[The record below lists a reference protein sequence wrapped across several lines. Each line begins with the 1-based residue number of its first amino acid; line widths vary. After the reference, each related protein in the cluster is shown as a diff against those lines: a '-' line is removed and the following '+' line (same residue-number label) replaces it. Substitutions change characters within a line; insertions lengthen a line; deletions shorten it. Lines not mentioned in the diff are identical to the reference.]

1 MKRLITVGM
10 AFAIVC
16 FVVSLACA
24 QSTEWK
30 YGECPPG
37 VNKISQ
43 PTCSDVKDTF
53 RLNITLDVSPIED
66 LSPAFGQAPAW
77 NADGGFPGSERSA
90 CPKCGK
96 AYPVNSRLK
105 RLEHQP

>member
-10 AFAIVC
+10 AFGIVC

-53 RLNITLDVSPIED
+53 RHTWSADVSPIED
-66 LSPAFGQAPAW
+66 LSSAFGQAPAW
-77 NADGGFPGSERSA
+77 NADGGFPGSGKTV
-90 CPKCGK
+90 CPKCGTD
-96 AYPVNSRLK
+96 YSVNSRLK